1 LRASK
6 ILAVIPEWL
15 LQAICGI
22 AVFPWTRSGHG
33 RAQRA
38 LGNLGGVF

>member
-15 LQAICGI
+15 LQAVCGI
-22 AVFPWTRSGHG
+22 AVFPRARSGPG

-38 LGNLGGVF
+38 L